1 MGEASTG
8 TTMQREKSCQRY
20 GLLCVVVGWVL
31 LAGMFTGYSFL
42 AYAASWV
49 DSPWASQGHLVRD
62 ARNCF
67 AAMVVASLL
76 LGAMAIILRPRL
88 AGLLLF
94 TVAGAVG
101 VWGVLMNLMTAMA
114 GNGYPYFDF

>member
-8 TTMQREKSCQRY
+8 AIPQREKSGRRY
-20 GLLCVVVGWVL
+20 GLLCVVLGWGFLV
-31 LAGMFTGYSFL
+31 GMFAGYSFL
-42 AYAASWV
+42 ACAASWV
-49 DSPWASQGHLVRD
+49 HSPWARYGYLASD

-67 AAMVVASLL
+67 AAMLVVSLL
-76 LGAMAIILRPRL
+76 LSAMAIILRPRL
-88 AGLLLF
+88 AGLVLF

-101 VWGVLMNLMTAMA
+101 VWGVFMNLMTAMA

>member
-8 TTMQREKSCQRY
+8 AILQGEKSGRRY

-49 DSPWASQGHLVRD
+49 DSPWANYGYLAKE

-67 AAMVVASLL
+67 AVVVVISLL
-76 LGAMAIILRPRL
+76 LGATAIILRPRL

-101 VWGVLMNLMTAMA
+101 VWGVFMNLMTAMA
-114 GNGYPYFDF
+114 GRGYPYFDF